1 MDIVLNNN
9 TITIFTTM
17 IYSTSFDEADMVSA
31 SVQTQVFKTRLYH
44 YVDTLITSKFCSSRY
59 HRINSQ

>member
-1 MDIVLNNN
+1 
-9 TITIFTTM
+9 M

-44 YVDTLITSKFCSSRY
+44 YVDTSFITSKFCSCRY
-59 HRINSQ
+59 HRTIELIHSSSVCSDL